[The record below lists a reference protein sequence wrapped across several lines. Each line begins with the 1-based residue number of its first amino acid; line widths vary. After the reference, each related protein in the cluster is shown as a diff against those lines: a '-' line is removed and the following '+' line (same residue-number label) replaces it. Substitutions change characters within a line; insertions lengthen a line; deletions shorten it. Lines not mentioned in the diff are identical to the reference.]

1 MTEKERKPRKRKE
14 VNVIMSWSGELNVEK
29 YHKVLLEVYDAYE
42 KRQMEEEKKDS
53 E

>member
-1 MTEKERKPRKRKE
+1 MTEKKRKPRKRKKTGFT
-14 VNVIMSWSGELNVEK
+14 VSWSGELNVEK